1 MRRAHEQTAWRPTMQ
16 GQQHPAYYYTFYIEQ
31 HMHDASHYHMNIHM
45 NLTTNFHEV
54 DELETHPWIQWSF
67 DPSLNLW
74 SWMTKS
80 SRISDPTCPSSPC
93 CGPAS
98 FTSTKNLTQ
107 WEMLKTLLKLTQDAG
122 CWVVGA
128 FGADRQHS
136 WGPFYKGSYRLVS
149 KSTRVYGKA

>member
-54 DELETHPWIQWSF
+54 DELETHPWIQRSF

-98 FTSTKNLTQ
+98 FTSKKNLTQ
-107 WEMLKTLLKLTQDAG
+107 WEMLKTLLKLMQDAG
-122 CWVVGA
+122 CLRC
-128 FGADRQHS
+128 RQAALMGS
-136 WGPFYKGSYRLVS
+136 FYKGSYRLVL
-149 KSTRVYGKA
+149 KSMRVLQ